1 MLLSEQFLVID
12 LIEKVIFQ
20 IFQKLKKNQ
29 LIQNILLRI
38 LIRSI
43 VF

>member
-1 MLLSEQFLVID
+1 MLLTEQFLVID